1 MIKDDVRMLS
11 KGDSTKLVITTVD
24 RGSVGTPRVLPESAF
39 IPDFDK
45 SGGTHLTCTK
55 AEDMRRHSQ
64 NSIGIMRPYATYR
77 GNRRTPLRV
86 AGLKSIIR
94 LSFVALFIIQ
104 RNHNLTDLDATSMT
118 FGFVPRIGARSV
130 PKNGKRARDDYA
142 RKDVRPRDL

>member
-86 AGLKSIIR
+86 AGLKSIIW
-94 LSFVALFIIQ
+94 LSFIALLIYS
-104 RNHNLTDLDATSMT
+104 NHSLTDLDATSMT
-118 FGFVPRIGARSV
+118 FGFIPRIGARSV
-130 PKNGKRARDDYA
+130 PKYGKRARDDYA